1 MTKKTTINK
10 IVSSKAFW
18 IIISL
23 LASFLLWTY
32 IMSTEETTIEM
43 TFSNV
48 KVVYQGADD
57 LRATRGLIVTGA
69 DADTV
74 SVRLKGTRRVL
85 GNLSSADLS
94 AVIDVSGIS
103 QAREMQVS
111 YSLQYPTNVDKSS
124 ITVLS
129 KSPETI
135 SFSVVQEANKT
146 LEVKGVFTGSV
157 KDGYTAEPIQVDPS
171 SITLY
176 GPQEELDAVDSI
188 CVYVTRTDLDKSIA
202 PTNCPYVLLDKDGN
216 KLTPKEITG
225 NYDTVSVSM
234 PVLMNKDLP
243 LTVSPFNEVDGLIL
257 AELSFINFEGIVPPP
272 ELGRG
277 VPLRDAA
284 GTYFARHN
292 GQEID
297 MGVLVPGRI
306 PDLMC
311 RMAHS
316 VRFGGMLLNGYCE
329 LMDDAREQQFAALT
343 VELGDGS
350 IYLSYRGTDDTIVG
364 WKEDLNMGY
373 LEVIPSQTRA
383 LEYLGRMTRQY
394 PDAKLRIGGHSKGGN
409 LSVYA
414 AVKAPAAVQD
424 RIVQVYNN
432 DGPGFAKPLVGTPEH
447 TRVADRILT
456 VVPQSSVVGQLLEH
470 EQNVEIV
477 RSDAEGMLQHD
488 GFSWQVVG
496 DHFIHLDGFSREGK
510 VIDETLESWEG
521 SLSPKQRE
529 AFADALYTV
538 LTASGAKTLS
548 DLNGDKL
555 KSAVTMLK
563 TYSNLDRETRQL
575 LSGSLRALVGSY
587 AKNVA
592 DDVQKNDLEPLR
604 RKLER
609 QRKKAEKRG
618 AKKK

>member
-1 MTKKTTINK
+1 MSDETK
-10 IVSSKAFW
+10 
-18 IIISL
+18 
-23 LASFLLWTY
+23 AS
-32 IMSTEETTIEM
+32 
-43 TFSNV
+43 
-48 KVVYQGADD
+48 A
-57 LRATRGLIVTGA
+57 
-69 DADTV
+69 TV
-74 SVRLKGTRRVL
+74 SDYLRWRG
-85 GNLSSADLS
+85 DLTF
-94 AVIDVSGIS
+94 A
-103 QAREMQVS
+103 Q
-111 YSLQYPTNVDKSS
+111 
-124 ITVLS
+124 
-129 KSPETI
+129 
-135 SFSVVQEANKT
+135 
-146 LEVKGVFTGSV
+146 
-157 KDGYTAEPIQVDPS
+157 DG
-171 SITLY
+171 
-176 GPQEELDAVDSI
+176 
-188 CVYVTRTDLDKSIA
+188 
-202 PTNCPYVLLDKDGN
+202 
-216 KLTPKEITG
+216 
-225 NYDTVSVSM
+225 
-234 PVLMNKDLP
+234 
-243 LTVSPFNEVDGLIL
+243 FNEVDNLLLCIISYIKLENIPRLRSFDPQDAMPMGDVCRLLTEEDEQLGLSTLDYIPL
-257 AELSFINFEGIVPPP
+257 MRQAAETPRFRDVSLFAFESLHD
-272 ELGRG
+272 EDR
-277 VPLRDAA
+277 
-284 GTYFARHN
+284 
-292 GQEID
+292 Q
-297 MGVLVPGRI
+297 M
-306 PDLMC
+306 
-311 RMAHS
+311 
-316 VRFGGMLLNGYCE
+316 
-329 LMDDAREQQFAALT
+329 QFAAVSFL
-343 VELGDGS
+343 LPDGS
-350 IYLSYRGTDDTIVG
+350 VYAAYRGTDMTIVG
-364 WKEDLNMGY
+364 WQEDFNMSFLSAVPAQVKAAEYAGA
-373 LEVIPSQTRA
+373 VARA
-383 LEYLGRMTRQY
+383 CPRR
-394 PDAKLRIGGHSKGGN
+394 ALRIGGHSKGGN

-424 RIVQVYNN
+424 RIVRVYNN

-609 QRKKAEKRG
+609 QRKKAEKRD

>member
-1 MTKKTTINK
+1 MSDETK
-10 IVSSKAFW
+10 
-18 IIISL
+18 
-23 LASFLLWTY
+23 AS
-32 IMSTEETTIEM
+32 
-43 TFSNV
+43 
-48 KVVYQGADD
+48 A
-57 LRATRGLIVTGA
+57 
-69 DADTV
+69 TV
-74 SVRLKGTRRVL
+74 SDYLRWRG
-85 GNLSSADLS
+85 DLTF
-94 AVIDVSGIS
+94 A
-103 QAREMQVS
+103 Q
-111 YSLQYPTNVDKSS
+111 
-124 ITVLS
+124 
-129 KSPETI
+129 
-135 SFSVVQEANKT
+135 
-146 LEVKGVFTGSV
+146 
-157 KDGYTAEPIQVDPS
+157 DG
-171 SITLY
+171 
-176 GPQEELDAVDSI
+176 
-188 CVYVTRTDLDKSIA
+188 
-202 PTNCPYVLLDKDGN
+202 
-216 KLTPKEITG
+216 
-225 NYDTVSVSM
+225 
-234 PVLMNKDLP
+234 
-243 LTVSPFNEVDGLIL
+243 FNEVDNLLLCIISYIKLENIPQLRSFDPQDAMPMGDVCRLLTEEDEQLGLSTLDYIPL
-257 AELSFINFEGIVPPP
+257 MRQAAETPRFREVSLFAFESLHD
-272 ELGRG
+272 EDR
-277 VPLRDAA
+277 
-284 GTYFARHN
+284 
-292 GQEID
+292 Q
-297 MGVLVPGRI
+297 M
-306 PDLMC
+306 
-311 RMAHS
+311 
-316 VRFGGMLLNGYCE
+316 
-329 LMDDAREQQFAALT
+329 QFAAVSFL
-343 VELGDGS
+343 LPDGS
-350 IYLSYRGTDDTIVG
+350 VYAAYRGTDMTIVG
-364 WKEDLNMGY
+364 WQEDFNMSFLSAVPAQVKAAEYAGA
-373 LEVIPSQTRA
+373 VARA
-383 LEYLGRMTRQY
+383 CPRR
-394 PDAKLRIGGHSKGGN
+394 PLRIGGHSKGGN

>member
-1 MTKKTTINK
+1 MPNIQDHALATGGYTLAQRPFDALDSLVLTQLVYMPMEGLMDRGQRPTVAQAWAYIREHVDYERLDTFQKKRYRLFECCAGLKRYRDLPMHDYVNMIDG
-10 IVSSKAFW
+10 A
-18 IIISL
+18 
-23 LASFLLWTY
+23 
-32 IMSTEETTIEM
+32 MEM
-43 TFSNV
+43 QFCACTW
-48 KVVYQGADD
+48 
-57 LRATRGLIVTGA
+57 
-69 DADTV
+69 
-74 SVRLKGTRRVL
+74 
-85 GNLSSADLS
+85 DLS
-94 AVIDVSGIS
+94 RG
-103 QAREMQVS
+103 EC
-111 YSLQYPTNVDKSS
+111 Y
-124 ITVLS
+124 
-129 KSPETI
+129 
-135 SFSVVQEANKT
+135 
-146 LEVKGVFTGSV
+146 
-157 KDGYTAEPIQVDPS
+157 
-171 SITLY
+171 
-176 GPQEELDAVDSI
+176 
-188 CVYVTRTDLDKSIA
+188 IA
-202 PTNCPYVLLDKDGN
+202 
-216 KLTPKEITG
+216 
-225 NYDTVSVSM
+225 
-234 PVLMNKDLP
+234 
-243 LTVSPFNEVDGLIL
+243 F
-257 AELSFINFEGIVPPP
+257 
-272 ELGRG
+272 
-277 VPLRDAA
+277 
-284 GTYFARHN
+284 
-292 GQEID
+292 
-297 MGVLVPGRI
+297 
-306 PDLMC
+306 
-311 RMAHS
+311 
-316 VRFGGMLLNGYCE
+316 
-329 LMDDAREQQFAALT
+329 
-343 VELGDGS
+343 
-350 IYLSYRGTDDTIVG
+350 RGTDLTIAG

-424 RIVQVYNN
+424 RIVRVYNN

>member
-1 MTKKTTINK
+1 MSDETRANATVFDYLRWRGDLT
-10 IVSSKAFW
+10 
-18 IIISL
+18 
-23 LASFLLWTY
+23 LA
-32 IMSTEETTIEM
+32 
-43 TFSNV
+43 
-48 KVVYQGADD
+48 Q
-57 LRATRGLIVTGA
+57 
-69 DADTV
+69 
-74 SVRLKGTRRVL
+74 
-85 GNLSSADLS
+85 
-94 AVIDVSGIS
+94 
-103 QAREMQVS
+103 
-111 YSLQYPTNVDKSS
+111 
-124 ITVLS
+124 
-129 KSPETI
+129 
-135 SFSVVQEANKT
+135 
-146 LEVKGVFTGSV
+146 
-157 KDGYTAEPIQVDPS
+157 DG
-171 SITLY
+171 
-176 GPQEELDAVDSI
+176 
-188 CVYVTRTDLDKSIA
+188 
-202 PTNCPYVLLDKDGN
+202 
-216 KLTPKEITG
+216 
-225 NYDTVSVSM
+225 
-234 PVLMNKDLP
+234 
-243 LTVSPFNEVDGLIL
+243 FNEVDSLIL
-257 AELSFINFEGIVPPP
+257 CIISYINLKKLRQLWSFDPKDAMPMGDVCRQLTEEDEQLGLSTLDYIPLMRAAAETARFRDVSLFAFESLHD
-272 ELGRG
+272 E
-277 VPLRDAA
+277 A
-284 GTYFARHN
+284 
-292 GQEID
+292 QQ
-297 MGVLVPGRI
+297 M
-306 PDLMC
+306 
-311 RMAHS
+311 
-316 VRFGGMLLNGYCE
+316 
-329 LMDDAREQQFAALT
+329 QFAAVSFL
-343 VELGDGS
+343 LPDGS
-350 IYLSYRGTDDTIVG
+350 VYVAYRGTDMTIVG
-364 WKEDLNMGY
+364 WQEDFNMSFLSAVPAQLKATEY
-373 LEVIPSQTRA
+373 AEAVARA
-383 LEYLGRMTRQY
+383 CPRR
-394 PDAKLRIGGHSKGGN
+394 PLRIGGHSKGGN

-414 AVKAPAAVQD
+414 AVKALAAVQD
-424 RIVQVYNN
+424 RIVRVYNN

>member
-1 MTKKTTINK
+1 MANLMDYLD
-10 IVSSKAFW
+10 W
-18 IIISL
+18 R
-23 LASFLLWTY
+23 
-32 IMSTEETTIEM
+32 
-43 TFSNV
+43 
-48 KVVYQGADD
+48 GD
-57 LRATRGLIVTGA
+57 L
-69 DADTV
+69 
-74 SVRLKGTRRVL
+74 
-85 GNLSSADLS
+85 
-94 AVIDVSGIS
+94 
-103 QAREMQVS
+103 
-111 YSLQYPTNVDKSS
+111 
-124 ITVLS
+124 
-129 KSPETI
+129 
-135 SFSVVQEANKT
+135 T
-146 LEVKGVFTGSV
+146 LE
-157 KDGYTAEPIQVDPS
+157 I
-171 SITLY
+171 
-176 GPQEELDAVDSI
+176 
-188 CVYVTRTDLDKSIA
+188 
-202 PTNCPYVLLDKDGN
+202 
-216 KLTPKEITG
+216 
-225 NYDTVSVSM
+225 
-234 PVLMNKDLP
+234 
-243 LTVSPFNEVDGLIL
+243 SPFNEVDALIL
-257 AELSFINFEGIVPPP
+257 AELSFVDFDGIVPPP

-277 VPLRDAA
+277 LPLNEAA
-284 GTYFARHN
+284 EAFFARH
-292 GQEID
+292 GGKD
-297 MGVLVPGRI
+297 VPMGVLVPDTISKMLRK
-306 PDLMC
+306 LMT
-311 RMAHS
+311 S
-316 VRFGGMLLNGYCE
+316 PRFRNMTLNGYTA
-329 LMDDAREQQFAALT
+329 LLDDSIEQQFAALT
-343 VELGDGS
+343 IDLGNGS
-350 IYLSYRGTDDTIVG
+350 IYISFRGTDDTIVG
-364 WKEDLNMGY
+364 WKEDLNMGF
-373 LEVIPSQTRA
+373 LEEIPSQKQA
-383 LEYLGRMTRQY
+383 VEYVARVARQY
-394 PDAKLRIGGHSKGGN
+394 SDKTIRIGGHSKGGN

-510 VIDETLESWEG
+510 VIDETLESWEE
-521 SLSPKQRE
+521 SLGPKQRE

>member
-1 MTKKTTINK
+1 MSDETK
-10 IVSSKAFW
+10 
-18 IIISL
+18 
-23 LASFLLWTY
+23 AS
-32 IMSTEETTIEM
+32 
-43 TFSNV
+43 
-48 KVVYQGADD
+48 A
-57 LRATRGLIVTGA
+57 
-69 DADTV
+69 TV
-74 SVRLKGTRRVL
+74 SDYLRWRG
-85 GNLSSADLS
+85 DLTF
-94 AVIDVSGIS
+94 A
-103 QAREMQVS
+103 Q
-111 YSLQYPTNVDKSS
+111 
-124 ITVLS
+124 
-129 KSPETI
+129 
-135 SFSVVQEANKT
+135 
-146 LEVKGVFTGSV
+146 
-157 KDGYTAEPIQVDPS
+157 DG
-171 SITLY
+171 
-176 GPQEELDAVDSI
+176 
-188 CVYVTRTDLDKSIA
+188 
-202 PTNCPYVLLDKDGN
+202 
-216 KLTPKEITG
+216 
-225 NYDTVSVSM
+225 
-234 PVLMNKDLP
+234 
-243 LTVSPFNEVDGLIL
+243 FNEVDNLLLCIISYIKLENIPRLRSFDPKDAMPMGDVCRLLTEEDEQLGLSTLDYIPL
-257 AELSFINFEGIVPPP
+257 MRQAAETPRFREVSLFAFESLHD
-272 ELGRG
+272 EDR
-277 VPLRDAA
+277 
-284 GTYFARHN
+284 
-292 GQEID
+292 Q
-297 MGVLVPGRI
+297 M
-306 PDLMC
+306 
-311 RMAHS
+311 
-316 VRFGGMLLNGYCE
+316 
-329 LMDDAREQQFAALT
+329 QFAAVSFL
-343 VELGDGS
+343 LPDGS
-350 IYLSYRGTDDTIVG
+350 VYAAYRGTDMTIVG
-364 WKEDLNMGY
+364 WQEDFNMSFLSAVPAQVKAAEYAGA
-373 LEVIPSQTRA
+373 VARA
-383 LEYLGRMTRQY
+383 CPRR
-394 PDAKLRIGGHSKGGN
+394 ALRIGGHSKGGN

>member
-1 MTKKTTINK
+1 MSDETK
-10 IVSSKAFW
+10 
-18 IIISL
+18 
-23 LASFLLWTY
+23 AS
-32 IMSTEETTIEM
+32 
-43 TFSNV
+43 
-48 KVVYQGADD
+48 A
-57 LRATRGLIVTGA
+57 
-69 DADTV
+69 TV
-74 SVRLKGTRRVL
+74 SDYLRWRG
-85 GNLSSADLS
+85 DLTF
-94 AVIDVSGIS
+94 A
-103 QAREMQVS
+103 Q
-111 YSLQYPTNVDKSS
+111 
-124 ITVLS
+124 
-129 KSPETI
+129 
-135 SFSVVQEANKT
+135 
-146 LEVKGVFTGSV
+146 
-157 KDGYTAEPIQVDPS
+157 DG
-171 SITLY
+171 
-176 GPQEELDAVDSI
+176 
-188 CVYVTRTDLDKSIA
+188 
-202 PTNCPYVLLDKDGN
+202 
-216 KLTPKEITG
+216 
-225 NYDTVSVSM
+225 
-234 PVLMNKDLP
+234 
-243 LTVSPFNEVDGLIL
+243 FNEVDNLLLCIISYIKLENIPRLRSFDPQDAMPMGDVCRLLTEEDEQLGLSTLDYIPL
-257 AELSFINFEGIVPPP
+257 MRQAAETPRFREVSLFAFESLHD
-272 ELGRG
+272 EDR
-277 VPLRDAA
+277 
-284 GTYFARHN
+284 
-292 GQEID
+292 Q
-297 MGVLVPGRI
+297 M
-306 PDLMC
+306 
-311 RMAHS
+311 
-316 VRFGGMLLNGYCE
+316 
-329 LMDDAREQQFAALT
+329 QFAAVSFL
-343 VELGDGS
+343 LPDGS
-350 IYLSYRGTDDTIVG
+350 VYAAYRGTDMTIVG
-364 WKEDLNMGY
+364 WQEDFNMSFLSAVPAQVKAAEYAGA
-373 LEVIPSQTRA
+373 VARA
-383 LEYLGRMTRQY
+383 CPRR
-394 PDAKLRIGGHSKGGN
+394 ALRIGGHSKGGN

-424 RIVQVYNN
+424 RIVRVYNN

-548 DLNGDKL
+548 ELNGDKL